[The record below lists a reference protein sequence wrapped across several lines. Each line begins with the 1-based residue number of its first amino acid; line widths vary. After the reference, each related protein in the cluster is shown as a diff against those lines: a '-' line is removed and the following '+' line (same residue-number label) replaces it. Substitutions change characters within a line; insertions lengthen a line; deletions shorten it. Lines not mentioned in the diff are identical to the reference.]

1 MKRTQKL
8 LCLLLALVLVSGAA
22 LAVILLSPEGEEA
35 EEDPGVSVLSLDADS
50 VTQLG
55 WTCGEERLSFLLED
69 DTWVYAGDSTFPL
82 STSRVESALTAL
94 CGLTASRAIEGAEDL
109 AQYGLEEPACTV
121 EVTAGD
127 TTTQL
132 LIGDETTMGGERYLS
147 TGDGSVYL
155 VDEGFLDHFQYGLYD
170 LVVKETIPSMDDVVR
185 FTVEAETQTL
195 DLCCLEDSGLAY
207 SDEYVWFAAASDGS
221 YTALDTDLALDLIE
235 QITLLSWGDCVD
247 YKAGDEALAEYGL
260 AEPAATVTV
269 RYLETVEVETDLT
282 DDDGSPIY
290 DTQENEETFV
300 LEIGSYTGSSCY
312 ARLAGSEMVYLID
325 AAICDSLLYTTAD
338 SLLPQDILLMDWD
351 TVDSIDVTVDGAA
364 YTVVKSVQE
373 VTDDDG
379 STSEETVWTLDGEE
393 VALTSLLSS
402 LNFLDSAGAAPT
414 AEPQRSAQLS
424 FLFHRN
430 TETFPEVELIFYQYD
445 STTCLVSLNGEI
457 RLTAAREDVDGLA
470 EDFLALLPE

>member
-22 LAVILLSPEGEEA
+22 LAAVLLSPEGDETEG
-35 EEDPGVSVLSLDADS
+35 DPGVSVLSLDADS

-55 WTCGEERLSFLLED
+55 WTYEEESLSFLLED
-69 DTWVYAGDSTFPL
+69 DTWVYAEDSTFPL
-82 STSRVESALTAL
+82 STSRVEAALSAL
-94 CGLTASRAIEGAEDL
+94 CDLTASRTIEEAEDL
-109 AQYGLEEPACTV
+109 AQYGLEEPTCTV

-147 TGDGSVYL
+147 TGDGNVYL
-155 VDEGFLDHFQYGLYD
+155 VDEGFLDNFQYGLYD

-195 DLCCLEDSGLAY
+195 DLYYLEDSGLAY
-207 SDEYVWFAAASDGS
+207 SDEYVWFAASDGT
-221 YTALDTDLALDLIE
+221 YTALDSDLTQDLIE
-235 QITLLSWGDCVD
+235 QVTLLSWGDCVD

-269 RYLETVEVETDLT
+269 QYIETVEVETDLT
-282 DDDGSPIY
+282 DDDGNPIY

-325 AAICDSLLYTTAD
+325 ATVCDSLLYTTAD

-351 TVDSIDVTVDGAA
+351 TVDSIDVTVDGAT

-402 LNFLDSAGAAPT
+402 LNSLDSAGAAPT
-414 AEPQRSAQLS
+414 SEPQRSAQLS

-430 TETFPEVELIFYQYD
+430 TETFPEVELIFYEYD